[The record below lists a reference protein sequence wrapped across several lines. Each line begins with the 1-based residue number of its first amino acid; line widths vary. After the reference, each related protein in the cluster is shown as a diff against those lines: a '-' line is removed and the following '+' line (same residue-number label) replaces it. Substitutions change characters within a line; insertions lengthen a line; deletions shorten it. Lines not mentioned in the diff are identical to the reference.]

1 MSSQFRKQEKEE
13 QFKAKVSRKN
23 KTKFWVRIIQIEN
36 RKSMGKM
43 KKAIWMRLIKN
54 WTLVNKFF
62 SLFIQ

>member
-1 MSSQFRKQEKEE
+1 MSSQLRKQEKEE
-13 QFKAKVSRKN
+13 QFKAKASRKN
-23 KTKFWVRIIQIEN
+23 KTKFWVRIIEIEN

-54 WTLVNKFF
+54 WTLVNKIF